1 MSATDKILSAN
12 PSPDDL
18 IPISKTELL
27 GLGVR
32 RRVIGR
38 RIASGEFPTPIR
50 INGRLYITVAQLT
63 EYKQSLLRGEI
74 TPSNDKK
81 ASRPRLSKEER
92 VRRHA
97 AAQLL
102 RLGERK
108 RALAAQEQKLRAEEA
123 QLCRAAG
130 LSELHS
136 ASAE

>member
-1 MSATDKILSAN
+1 MSALDKILSTN

-38 RIASGEFPTPIR
+38 RIAAGEFPTPIR
-50 INGRLYITVAQLT
+50 INHRLYITVAQLA

-74 TPSNDKK
+74 VSSPDKK
-81 ASRPRLSKEER
+81 PGRPRLSKEER
-92 VRRHA
+92 ARRQA

-102 RLGERK
+102 RLGE
-108 RALAAQEQKLRAEEA
+108 QKLALDAREKKLREEEA
-123 QLCRAAG
+123 RLRRAAG
-130 LSELHS
+130 LSEHS